1 MAFAPVPP
9 TCNMLGACLIRMGP
23 QTLQCPGKERK
34 NKKEMARA
42 WSQALGDN
50 AHALAG
56 PHEMFVRDWPLLQHL

>member
-1 MAFAPVPP
+1 
-9 TCNMLGACLIRMGP
+9 MGP